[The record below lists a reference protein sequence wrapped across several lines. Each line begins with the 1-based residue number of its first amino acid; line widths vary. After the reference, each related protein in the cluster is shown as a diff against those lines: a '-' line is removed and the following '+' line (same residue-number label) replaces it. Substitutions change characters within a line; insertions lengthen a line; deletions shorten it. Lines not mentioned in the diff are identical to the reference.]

1 MNNLINA
8 LLKAQT
14 EIAHATKDANNPFF
28 KSGYAT
34 LEQVI
39 DTIKGPLNNNGIYFQ
54 QNSHLNEHGA
64 VCETVFYGHDSQLSA
79 GQIFVPADKHDPQA
93 FGSALTY
100 SRRYSLSMACG
111 IGSSDDDGEK
121 AQQRDMGKYK
131 MIGHNGKIVLSRD
144 SEKEYLKDCG
154 RMMKDHN
161 NVLSKKIYKA
171 NSETIKQA
179 RDNAVNDD
187 TGNYRDSYN
196 NLIALYEGTSE
207 TEK

>member
-8 LLKAQT
+8 LLQAQK
-14 EIAHATKDANNPFF
+14 EIEHATKDANNPFF

-39 DTIKGPLNNNGIYFQ
+39 NTVKEPLNNNGIYFQ
-54 QNSHLNEHGA
+54 QNSALNEHGA
-64 VCETVFYGHDSQLSA
+64 VCETVFYGHDGQLSA

-111 IGSSDDDGEK
+111 IGSSDDDGET
-121 AQQRDMGKYK
+121 AQQRDKGKYK
-131 MIGHNGKIVLSRD
+131 MIGTNGKVVLSRD

-154 RMMKDHN
+154 RMMKDAN
-161 NVLSKKIYKA
+161 NVLSKKVYKA
-171 NSETIKQA
+171 NAETIKKAKDASSGEIKQ
-179 RDNAVNDD
+179 
-187 TGNYRDSYN
+187 SYE
-196 NLIALYEGTSE
+196 NLIALYEGNNE
-207 TEK
+207 AKE